1 MQCLF
6 LFLLQ
11 EDKSVSHGGSRF
23 RRFQVIIELSAFGLG
38 VTETLYL
45 RTFGGSGAPRSSRL
59 ANGTTPAKFLF
70 FSRLKPCYS
79 KKLLSYLNMLW
90 VVNFFDKFLI
100 PIYTSRNFYPKTT
113 SNKDTMKNNTT
124 LQTNYPPPPPQAS
137 GSKFSRKML
146 LAIVVIVVVV
156 VAVVVGA
163 FALMNTGSNPSS
175 PTPNPSHTTSPAPTG
190 STINNP
196 STSPSQS
203 GTPQASQTPTPSATL
218 QPSSSAGNTE
228 GVINFRLGAWANYT
242 DKNYDT
248 DGVTVTTET
257 HMKESIG
264 EGSPTEGQYVGR
276 DCWKMISE
284 MDIDIDGALST
295 SSSVTYYEKS
305 TMKPLRI
312 ETISQGFSYGMD
324 INDTGTT
331 DPGTSGAIDPNTVI
345 SREACTV
352 PAGTFLN
359 CMKAQITVDN
369 PYTGTIV
376 SLVWVHQ
383 DVPIWGI
390 VKSES
395 RTNGVLSSTSE
406 LTAYG

>member
-1 MQCLF
+1 
-6 LFLLQ
+6 
-11 EDKSVSHGGSRF
+11 
-23 RRFQVIIELSAFGLG
+23 
-38 VTETLYL
+38 
-45 RTFGGSGAPRSSRL
+45 
-59 ANGTTPAKFLF
+59 
-70 FSRLKPCYS
+70 
-79 KKLLSYLNMLW
+79 
-90 VVNFFDKFLI
+90 
-100 PIYTSRNFYPKTT
+100 
-113 SNKDTMKNNTT
+113 MKNNTT

-146 LAIVVIVVVV
+146 LAVVVIVVVV
-156 VAVVVGA
+156 VAGVVGA
-163 FALMNTGSNPSS
+163 FTLMNTGSKPNVS
-175 PTPNPSHTTSPAPTG
+175 PNPSQTSSAAPTG
-190 STINNP
+190 ATTNSP

-203 GTPQASQTPTPSATL
+203 GTPQASQTAAASATP
-218 QPSSSAGNTE
+218 QPTSSGSNTE
-228 GVINFRLGAWANYT
+228 GVVNFRLGAWANYT

-248 DGVTVTTET
+248 DGVTVTAET

-264 EGSPTEGQYVGR
+264 QGSPTEGQYVGR

-331 DPGTSGAIDPNTVI
+331 DPGTSGEIDPSTVI
-345 SREACTV
+345 NHEACTV
-352 PAGTFLN
+352 PAGTFQN
-359 CMKAQITVDN
+359 CMKAQITVNN

-376 SLVWVHQ
+376 SLIWVHQ

>member
-1 MQCLF
+1 M
-6 LFLLQ
+6 
-11 EDKSVSHGGSRF
+11 KV
-23 RRFQVIIELSAFGLG
+23 
-38 VTETLYL
+38 
-45 RTFGGSGAPRSSRL
+45 L
-59 ANGTTPAKFLF
+59 AGIKM
-70 FSRLKPCYS
+70 K
-79 KKLLSYLNMLW
+79 
-90 VVNFFDKFLI
+90 
-100 PIYTSRNFYPKTT
+100 
-113 SNKDTMKNNTT
+113 MKNNKT
-124 LQTNYPPPPPQAS
+124 LQTNYPPPPPSAS
-137 GSKFSRKML
+137 GSKFSGKTL
-146 LAIVVIVVVV
+146 LAVVVIVVVV
-156 VAVVVGA
+156 VAGVVGA
-163 FALMNTGSNPSS
+163 FALMNTGSKPNAS
-175 PTPNPSHTTSPAPTG
+175 PNPSPTSSATPTG
-190 STINNP
+190 STTNNP

-203 GTPQASQTPTPSATL
+203 GTPQPSQTPTTSVTP

-257 HMKESIG
+257 RTKESIG

-284 MDIDIDGALST
+284 MDIDIDGTLST
-295 SSSVTYYEKS
+295 SSSVTYYEKT

-312 ETISQGFSYGMD
+312 ETSSQGFSYGMD
-324 INDTGTT
+324 INDTSTT
-331 DPGTSGAIDPNTVI
+331 DPGTGGAIDPSTVI

-376 SLVWVHQ
+376 SIIWVHQ
-383 DVPIWGI
+383 DVPIWGV

-395 RTNGVLSSTSE
+395 RTDGVLSSTSE